1 LSRASAG
8 RCRFCG
14 CAGDSCRLPD
24 GDRCNWLA
32 LDRNVCTSPPCLR
45 AHFAVVARVKARA
58 SRKRT
63 PGDIH
68 QLMQQEKRDRRRAAR
83 ARKKGKAA

>member
-1 LSRASAG
+1 
-8 RCRFCG
+8 
-14 CAGDSCRLPD
+14 
-24 GDRCNWLA
+24 
-32 LDRNVCTSPPCLR
+32 
-45 AHFAVVARVKARA
+45 VKARA